1 MLPSG
6 VCTRQYDPGERAGPA
21 HGSIEG
27 VPQSLQDV
35 LKLFAVEDVG
45 GGSFLGSQPVDDVER
60 VRVFGGQVVAQA
72 MAAAARTVTDR
83 HLHSLHVSFLRPGNP
98 NLPLQYDVTSLRQ
111 GRTFST
117 RRVTTRQGDVVV
129 MEALASFI
137 VPIDNDDFQQ
147 PMPLVAAPESL
158 PNLEEQLAPYIDEGY
173 AALVRLRLFEMRYID
188 PPPRVAVET
197 GAPDEAVCRLWLR
210 IEAEPPPQLLTDP
223 LLAMCLLGY
232 VSDWTILDPVQVGV
246 GKTWQDMETMASLD
260 HAMWFHR
267 PVDFSD
273 WLLYDQRSPSS
284 IGGRGLGTGLIYNRS
299 GALVCTVTQEGYLG
313 RRR

>member
-1 MLPSG
+1 M
-6 VCTRQYDPGERAGPA
+6 
-21 HGSIEG
+21 
-27 VPQSLQDV
+27 PQSLQDV

-45 GGSFLGSQPVDDVER
+45 GDTFIGPQPIDDVER

-72 MAAAARTVTDR
+72 MAAAARTMTGR

-98 NLPLQYDVTSLRQ
+98 NVPLQYDVVSLRE

-117 RRVTTRQGDVVV
+117 RRVTTRQGDIVV
-129 MEALASFI
+129 MEAHVSFI
-137 VPIDNDDFQQ
+137 VPIDNDDYQQ
-147 PMPLVAAPESL
+147 PMPLVPAPETL

-173 AALVRLRLFEMRYID
+173 AELVRLRLFEMRYID
-188 PPPRVAVET
+188 PPPRVAVDT
-197 GAPDEAVCRLWLR
+197 GVPNEAVCRLWLR
-210 IEAEPPPQLLTDP
+210 IESEPPPALVSDP

-284 IGGRGLGTGLIYNRS
+284 IGGRGVGTGLIYNRN
-299 GALVCTVTQEGYLG
+299 GELVCTVTQEGYLG

>member
-1 MLPSG
+1 M
-6 VCTRQYDPGERAGPA
+6 
-21 HGSIEG
+21 
-27 VPQSLQDV
+27 PQSLQDV
-35 LKLFAVEDVG
+35 LTLFAVEDVG
-45 GGSFLGSQPVDDVER
+45 GGTFLGSQPVDDVER

-98 NLPLQYDVTSLRQ
+98 NVPLQYDVTSLRE

-117 RRVTTRQGDVVV
+117 RRVTTRQGEVVV
-129 MEALASFI
+129 MEALVSFI

-147 PMPLVAAPESL
+147 PMPLVPMPEAL
-158 PNLEEQLAPYIDEGY
+158 PSLEEQLAPYIDEGY

-188 PPPRVAVET
+188 PPPRVAVDAGT
-197 GAPDEAVCRLWLR
+197 PDEAVCRLWLR
-210 IEAEPPPQLLTDP
+210 IEAAPPTELVTDP

-284 IGGRGLGTGLIYNRS
+284 IGGRGLGTGLIYNRN
-299 GALVCTVTQEGYLG
+299 GDLVCTVTQEGYLG
-313 RRR
+313 RRH

>member
-1 MLPSG
+1 
-6 VCTRQYDPGERAGPA
+6 
-21 HGSIEG
+21 

-45 GGSFLGSQPVDDVER
+45 GDTFIGPQPIDDVER

-72 MAAAARTVTDR
+72 MAAAARTMTGR

-98 NLPLQYDVTSLRQ
+98 NVPLQYDVVSLRE

-117 RRVTTRQGDVVV
+117 RRVTTRQGDIVV
-129 MEALASFI
+129 MEAHVSFI
-137 VPIDNDDFQQ
+137 VPIDNDDYQQ
-147 PMPLVAAPESL
+147 PMPLVPAPETL

-173 AALVRLRLFEMRYID
+173 AELVRLRLFEMRYID
-188 PPPRVAVET
+188 PPPRVAVDT
-197 GAPDEAVCRLWLR
+197 GVPNEAVCRLWLR
-210 IEAEPPPQLLTDP
+210 IESEPPPALVSDP

-284 IGGRGLGTGLIYNRS
+284 IGGRGVGTGLIYNRN
-299 GALVCTVTQEGYLG
+299 GELVCTVTQEGYLG

>member
-1 MLPSG
+1 MPHTLHE
-6 VCTRQYDPGERAGPA
+6 V
-21 HGSIEG
+21 
-27 VPQSLQDV
+27 LQ
-35 LKLFAVEDVG
+35 LFAVEDTG
-45 GGSFLGSQPVDDVER
+45 GGTYIGRQPVDDVER

-72 MAAAARTVTDR
+72 MAAAARTVSGR

-98 NLPLQYDVTSLRQ
+98 HIPLEYDVTSLRE

-117 RRVTTRQGDVVV
+117 RRVTTRQGETVV
-129 MEALASFI
+129 MEALVSFI
-137 VPIDNDDFQQ
+137 EPIDSDDYQQ

-158 PNLEEQLAPYIDEGY
+158 PSLEEQLAPYIDEGY

-188 PPPRVAVET
+188 PPPRVAVD
-197 GAPDEAVCRLWLR
+197 GAPAVGVPGEAVCRLWLR
-210 IEAEPPPQLLTDP
+210 IEADPPPELLSDP
-223 LLAMCLLGY
+223 LLSACLLGY

-246 GKTWQDMETMASLD
+246 GKTWQNMETMASLD

-273 WLLYDQRSPSS
+273 WLLYDQRAPSA
-284 IGGRGLGTGLIYNRS
+284 IGGRGLGTGQIYNRN
-299 GALVCTVTQEGYLG
+299 GQLVCTVAQEGYLG